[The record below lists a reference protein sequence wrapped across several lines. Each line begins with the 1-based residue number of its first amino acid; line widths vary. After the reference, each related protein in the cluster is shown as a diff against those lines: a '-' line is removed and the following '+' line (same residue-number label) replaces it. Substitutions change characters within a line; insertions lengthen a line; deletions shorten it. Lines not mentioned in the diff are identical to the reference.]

1 MIGLW
6 GLGSLHTPDTYISLL
21 VIFVLTYLFQI
32 YCEEGSAD
40 LVLRVDEPLSCSYVI
55 TVYTNKLC
63 KHGLFRSSA
72 VRTPQAITCSPAL
85 SEERYNIYLEGVGE

>member
-1 MIGLW
+1 MYILNVSPCYFFGL
-6 GLGSLHTPDTYISLL
+6 S
-21 VIFVLTYLFQI
+21 FKI

-63 KHGLFRSSA
+63 KHSLFRSLH
-72 VRTPQAITCSPAL
+72 TQEPQLITCSPAL
-85 SEERYNIYLEGVGE
+85 SEEHYKIYTEGVGE